1 MTCRIFKLFSSN
13 LNTCRDAKT
22 RSGILDIL
30 KNHQPDIWMMQE
42 VNVNSEELASLVQQ
56 CGYKAECNINIY

>member
-42 VNVNSEELASLVQQ
+42 VNVNSEELASFH
-56 CGYKAECNINIY
+56 